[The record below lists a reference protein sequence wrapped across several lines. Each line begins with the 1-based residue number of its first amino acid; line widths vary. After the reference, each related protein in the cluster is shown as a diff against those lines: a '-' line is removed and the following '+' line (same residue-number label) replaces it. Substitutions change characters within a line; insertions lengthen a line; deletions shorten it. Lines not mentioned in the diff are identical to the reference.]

1 MSRRS
6 LTAIIHG
13 EAKVGKTWLADTAPG
28 PRLILDAEGGNRF
41 TPSRKVYWDPEAGGP
56 PEYDGSWETCI
67 VPVTKFSTIE
77 LTYQWLMSGK
87 HPFKSVTWDHITEI
101 QKKAATEI
109 SGMSA
114 LDQQDWGLL
123 LIKMETMM
131 RSYRDLTI
139 SPASPVETVLFIAAS
154 AVRDGKF
161 RPYVQGS
168 LATTMPYLTDIV
180 GYMFSQGDQEGNA
193 TRKLL
198 VSPHIDPTFLV
209 GDRTGRLPAVV
220 EQPNIAVMLDIIY
233 GEEEVV

>member
-1 MSRRS
+1 MRS
-6 LTAIIHG
+6 LTGIIHG
-13 EAKVGKTWLADTAPG
+13 EAKVGKTWLADTSPA

-41 TPSRKVYWDPEAGGP
+41 TPSRKITWDPVAGAP
-56 PEYDGSWETCI
+56 PEPDGTWDTC
-67 VPVTKFSTIE
+67 VVAVTQFSIIE
-77 LTYQWLMSGK
+77 MTYQWLVSGK

-101 QKKAATEI
+101 QKKAANEI
-109 SGMSA
+109 SGMTA

-131 RSYRDLTI
+131 RNYRDLTMH
-139 SPASPVETVLFIAAS
+139 ATNPVGTVLFLAAS
-154 AVRDGKF
+154 SMRDGKF
-161 RPYVQGS
+161 RPHVQGS

-180 GYMFSQGDQEGNA
+180 GYMYSQGDQEGNA

-198 VSPHIDPTFLV
+198 LSPHVDPSFLV

-220 EQPNIAVMLDIIY
+220 ENPNIEQMLDVIY